1 MEDIAI
7 NICDICNLKDLSGL
21 TLFNKN
27 LHIAACQKKA
37 DKLNNKSVDST
48 PKSSHRSIL
57 SYYSSSSSAK
67 SSQSGKS
74 NSESETSIEEDKT
87 SADVSPITV
96 TSVDS
101 STLTPCQSKK
111 RKIDFFGDIFVTEKY
126 CRGYRLPIDLPISS
140 NFPHQLVGTE
150 YLPDLVNVN
159 NCFHDSE
166 CYSNNLKLTTVNGET
181 NTPCKT
187 LEYNEKLK
195 VK

>member
-1 MEDIAI
+1 MEEIAI

-37 DKLNNKSVDST
+37 DKLNNKSVDSA

-74 NSESETSIEEDKT
+74 YSESETSIEEDKT
-87 SADVSPITV
+87 SADVIPITV

-111 RKIDFFGDIFVTEKY
+111 RKIDFFEDILVTEKY
-126 CRGYRLPIDLPISS
+126 CRGYRLPIDLPIFDFVVRMVVKLHSKRFQRVQKEIKYSRYGRIVSTIIFSTS
-140 NFPHQLVGTE
+140 NRTM
-150 YLPDLVNVN
+150 
-159 NCFHDSE
+159 
-166 CYSNNLKLTTVNGET
+166 K
-181 NTPCKT
+181 K
-187 LEYNEKLK
+187 
-195 VK
+195 